1 MKIFISADMEGVTG
15 IVHGD
20 QLMPSGKTYERGR
33 MLMTADINAAITGAL
48 RVAPEAEFVV
58 CDGHA
63 VMRNI
68 ILEELHEAAQ
78 LVIGPAHPN
87 NKPLCQSQGC
97 DDSFD
102 LAFFTGYHSRAGT
115 PNGLLSHTW
124 VGSTISNFRINGE
137 LVGETAINAA
147 VVGHWDI
154 PVGLVSGAHELEA
167 EARAT
172 IPEGFV
178 FAGTKQTYGFS
189 AALCLPPARTA
200 KLIADGAA
208 EAVRRFK
215 DGKLK
220 AHKPATPVTFEVEV
234 HRREMADKAAQSPG
248 IERKDE
254 RTITATA
261 ATTIAAAE
269 TMWRAVCRAQDNE
282 PDWLK

>member
-33 MLMTADINAAITGAL
+33 KLMTADINAAITGAL
-48 RVAPEAEFVV
+48 REAPEAEFVV

-97 DDSFD
+97 DESFD

-124 VGSTISNFRINGE
+124 VGSTISNFRINGD

-154 PVGLVSGAHELEA
+154 PVGLVSGANELEP
-167 EARAT
+167 EAQAT

-178 FAGTKQTYGFS
+178 FAGTKKTYGFS
-189 AALCLPPARTA
+189 AALCLPPAKTQ
-200 KLIADGAA
+200 KLLNEGAA

-215 DGKLK
+215 EGKLK
-220 AHKPATPVTFEVEV
+220 PYKPTQPVTFEVEV
-234 HRREMADKAAQSPG
+234 HRREMADKSAQVPG
-248 IERKDE
+248 VERKNE
-254 RTITATA
+254 RTITVTA
-261 ATTIAAAE
+261 DSTIAAAE
-269 TMWRAVCRAQDNE
+269 TMWRGVCRAQDSE

>member
-20 QLMPSGKTYERGR
+20 QLMPGGSMYERGR
-33 MLMTADINAAITGAL
+33 KLMTADINAAITGAL

-78 LVIGPAHPN
+78 LVVGPAHPD

-97 DDSFD
+97 DESFD

-115 PNGLLSHTW
+115 PHGLLSHTW
-124 VGSTISNFRINGE
+124 VGRTISNFRINDE

-154 PVGLVSGAHELEA
+154 PVGLVSGAHELEP
-167 EARAT
+167 EAQAT

-178 FAGTKQTYGFS
+178 FARTKQTYGFS
-189 AALCLPPARTA
+189 AALCLPPAKTA
-200 KLIADGAA
+200 KLIADAAA
-208 EAVRRFK
+208 EAVQRFK

-220 AHKPATPVTFEVEV
+220 PHKPKLPVTFEVEV
-234 HRREMADKAAQSPG
+234 HRREMADKAAQTPG
-248 IERKDE
+248 IKRKDE

-261 ATTIAAAE
+261 DTTIAAAE
-269 TMWRAVCRAQDNE
+269 TMWRAVCRAQDEE
-282 PDWLK
+282 PGWLK